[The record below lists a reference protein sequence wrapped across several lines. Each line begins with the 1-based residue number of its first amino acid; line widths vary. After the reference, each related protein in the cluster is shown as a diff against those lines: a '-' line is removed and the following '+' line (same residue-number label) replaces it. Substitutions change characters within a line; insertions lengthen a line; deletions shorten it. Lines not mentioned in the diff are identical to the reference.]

1 MKISFFLLLNVIKL
15 KEKLEFRRENEYRIR
30 EKEDTTPI
38 DKIFHTINCSGSDKY
53 DIQHNRQ
60 IFYRPECR

>member
-30 EKEDTTPI
+30 EKKDIAAT
-38 DKIFHTINCSGSDKY
+38 DKIFYTINDSSTDKY
-53 DIQHNRQ
+53 DI
-60 IFYRPECR
+60 